1 MAKTITLEV
10 EGTKYVLEF
19 TRDSAKTIEKQ
30 GFTPAGL
37 SDTPNFTVPILV
49 HGAFLAHHR
58 LTSSSMIDKIYASIH
73 KKDEFVI
80 KLAEM
85 YSDAT
90 NTLFD
95 EPDESAGNSNWEA
108 NW

>member
-1 MAKTITLEV
+1 MAKTITLDV
-10 EGTKYVLEF
+10 EGTKYTLEY
-19 TRDSAKTIEKQ
+19 TRDSAKAIEKQ
-30 GFTPAGL
+30 GFTSAGL
-37 SDTPNFTVPILV
+37 NETPNITVPLLV

-58 LTSSSMIDKIYASIH
+58 LTSNTAIDRIYASIC

-85 YSDAT
+85 YSDVT
-90 NTLFD
+90 STLFD
-95 EPDESAGNSNWEA
+95 DPDESAGNPNWVA

>member
-1 MAKTITLEV
+1 MAKTITLDV
-10 EGTKYVLEF
+10 EGTKYTLEY

-37 SDTPNFTVPILV
+37 NETPNITVPLLV

-58 LTSSSMIDKIYASIH
+58 LTSNTAIDRIYASIC

-85 YSDAT
+85 YSDVT
-90 NTLFD
+90 STLFD
-95 EPDESAGNSNWEA
+95 DPDESAGNPNWEA